1 VLAGLGIAGGS
12 KWLRPSIKARAARA
26 YRAGRLSEAAALY
39 EEQLTIDSDDLE
51 AHQALAMTFHQQRHP
66 KDALPH
72 ALRASERAPERPES
86 WLLIAEIYDDLH
98 RTHEMI
104 EPLRRALKLA
114 PDRADAHL
122 NLCYALL
129 WSGEIAEARLEAQ
142 WCLDRDLQSAVARRY
157 LAMCAREEGQP
168 EEALDEISRALAL
181 APNDVESHLIEG
193 QLLLFLHRD
202 EEAYWKLQPL
212 LSQRP
217 DDRRLLT
224 LLARAAAA
232 SGRREEA
239 ARFQERAS
247 LKAAPVP

>member
-1 VLAGLGIAGGS
+1 MV
-12 KWLRPSIKARAARA
+12 RAARA
-26 YRAGRLSEAAALY
+26 SGAGRLSEAAALY
-39 EEQLTIDSDDLE
+39 QEQLAIDPEDSE
-51 AHQALAMTFHQQRHP
+51 AHEALARIFHQQRRP
-66 KDALPH
+66 KDALAH
-72 ALRASERAPERPES
+72 ALRASERVPERPET
-86 WLLIAEIYDDLH
+86 WLLVAEIYDDLR
-98 RTHEMI
+98 RTHEMV

-129 WSGEIAEARLEAQ
+129 WSGEVPEARLEAQ
-142 WCLDRDLQSAVARRY
+142 WCLDRDPNSAAARRY
-157 LAMCAREEGQP
+157 LAMCAREEGRP
-168 EEALDEISRALAL
+168 EEALDEIRRTLAL
-181 APNDVESHLIEG
+181 APNDMESLFIEG

-212 LSQRP
+212 VEQRP

-239 ARFQERAS
+239 ARLQERAS
-247 LKAAPVP
+247 RKAAPAP